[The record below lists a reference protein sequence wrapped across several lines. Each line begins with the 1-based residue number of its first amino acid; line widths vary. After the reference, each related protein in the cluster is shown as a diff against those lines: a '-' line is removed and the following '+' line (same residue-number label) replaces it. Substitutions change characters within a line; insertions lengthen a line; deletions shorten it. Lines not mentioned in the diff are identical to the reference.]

1 MKFRFLAPAVI
12 TAIMLLAGTALAADP
27 MYDKLQQQLVK
38 DGFNQAQIAKFYD
51 DPQCFFSKGMVIMFF
66 QHDESKLDYKQFE
79 SAEDIANCK
88 AYLNKHKQYFDK
100 AEAEY
105 GVPREVITAIILVE
119 SRLGSHLGKS
129 KAFNVLS
136 TMAALQDDD
145 IRQKFYDL
153 AENEKRLPREKFMDR
168 AVKRSTWAYK
178 ELKALLTYANK
189 YDIDPFYFQSSYA
202 GAIGYCQFMPSN
214 IIPYGADG
222 DGDGVINLFVDADA
236 ICSVASYLKKNG
248 WGGMNISLEQQRKA
262 IHRYNHSNYY
272 VDCILAVAAKLK

>member
-1 MKFRFLAPAVI
+1 MKFKFLAPA
-12 TAIMLLAGTALAADP
+12 AIAAMMFLAGSALAADSL
-27 MYDKLQQQLVK
+27 YDKLQKQLVQ
-38 DGFNQAQIAKFYD
+38 DGFDQTQIAKFYD

-79 SAEDIANCK
+79 SDTDIANCK
-88 AYLNKHKQYFDK
+88 AYLNSHKQSFDK

-105 GVPREVITAIILVE
+105 GVPREIITAIILVE
-119 SRLGSHLGKS
+119 SRLGTHLGKS

-136 TMAALQDDD
+136 TMAALQDDE
-145 IRQKFYDL
+145 IRQKFYEM

-168 AVKRSTWAYK
+168 AIKRSSWAYK

-189 YDIDPFYFQSSYA
+189 YAIDPFYFQSSYA

-222 DGDGVINLFVDADA
+222 DGDGIINLFTDADA
-236 ICSVASYLKKNG
+236 ICSVANYLKKNG

-272 VDCILAVAAKLK
+272 VDCILAVAAKL

>member
-1 MKFRFLAPAVI
+1 MKFKFFAPAAIAAIMFLAGSV
-12 TAIMLLAGTALAADP
+12 LAADS
-27 MYDKLQQQLVK
+27 MYDTLQKQLVQ
-38 DGFNQAQIAKFYD
+38 DGFDQAQIANFYD

-79 SAEDIANCK
+79 SDTDIANCK
-88 AYLNKHKQYFDK
+88 AYLNSHKQYFDK

-105 GVPREVITAIILVE
+105 GVPREIITAIILVE
-119 SRLGSHLGKS
+119 SRLGTHLGKS

-136 TMAALQDDD
+136 TMAALQDDE
-145 IRQKFYDL
+145 IRQKFYEM

-168 AVKRSTWAYK
+168 AIKRSSWAYK

-189 YDIDPFYFQSSYA
+189 YNLDPFYFQSSYA

-222 DGDGVINLFVDADA
+222 DGDGMIDLFIDADA
-236 ICSVASYLKKNG
+236 ICSVANYLKKNG

-272 VDCILAVAAKLK
+272 VDCILAVASKL